1 VLAGTLGL
9 EDARRKGRT
18 RKIRK
23 GGGRIR
29 RREKYQ
35 VRLFMLT
42 LHMLGLLT
50 LCGGLG

>member
-9 EDARRKGRT
+9 EDARRKGRS
-18 RKIRK
+18 RKNRM

-35 VRLFMLT
+35 GRLSMLPS
-42 LHMLGLLT
+42 HKLGLLT
-50 LCGGLG
+50 LL